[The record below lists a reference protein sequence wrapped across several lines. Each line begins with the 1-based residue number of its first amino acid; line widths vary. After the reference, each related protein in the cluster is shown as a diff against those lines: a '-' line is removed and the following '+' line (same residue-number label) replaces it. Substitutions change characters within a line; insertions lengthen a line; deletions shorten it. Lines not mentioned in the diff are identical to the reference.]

1 MKGIYLISLRVGAY
15 WKTLRVGTYFIK
27 DGHLEKNL
35 YVLGVDTSLINVR
48 GCISNNL
55 KLDRCL

>member
-1 MKGIYLISLRVGAY
+1 MKGIYLISLMVGAY

-35 YVLGVDTSLINVR
+35 YVLGVNT
-48 GCISNNL
+48 
-55 KLDRCL
+55 